1 MIKEMKP
8 LSLAETKEIVETAE
22 DTDDHK
28 EIRDFLKRFTKLK
41 PEKAKEMREEL
52 KGLGIIKLKEEH
64 IVKIID
70 LLPEDAEDV
79 NKIAIDV
86 SLDENEISKLLE
98 VVKKYK

>member
-1 MIKEMKP
+1 MKP

-28 EIRDFLKRFTKLK
+28 EIRDFLKRFSKLK
-41 PEKAKEMREEL
+41 PEKAKEMREEIKSL
-52 KGLGIIKLKEEH
+52 EIIKLKEEH

-70 LLPEDAEDV
+70 LLPEDAADV
-79 NKIAIDV
+79 NKIAIDA

>member
-1 MIKEMKP
+1 MKP

-41 PEKAKEMREEL
+41 PEKAKEMSEEI

-70 LLPEDAEDV
+70 LLPEDAADV
-79 NKIAIDV
+79 NKIAIDAN
-86 SLDENEISKLLE
+86 LDENEISKLLE